1 MVLIMLTGKDKRRI
15 VLKVAGCA
23 GLAAIT
29 GLAISSLVEDF
40 TKANEEPEETLY
52 LEAEYEE

>member
-1 MVLIMLTGKDKRRI
+1 MLTNQDKRRI

-23 GLAAIT
+23 ALVAAAGLTIN
-29 GLAISSLVEDF
+29 SLREDWIE
-40 TKANEEPEETLY
+40 AHQEPEETMY